1 MTAGG
6 AAGAARRPA
15 AARAAAGAPKRL
27 AVTWSIPD
35 EFGGMT
41 AAMLHRSR
49 TIAAATGE
57 PVDILTFDPRPG
69 YDLVRARL
77 AERGELTGLVRLRN
91 LFEDLVSRVD
101 GGPVVEVRE
110 IHDADGVLVRAEH
123 RRHDGSLAVLDERPS
138 AAQTGE
144 HGARRLTVF
153 DAAGQPVDEYPSAW
167 AGYAAWIDRLIAGGP
182 AVAVVDSKS
191 MARFVAGLQRPD
203 LAAVHVV
210 HASHL
215 SGTARPYAPLRASRA
230 PALARMERFDAVV
243 FLTERQRA
251 DAVALLDDPGN
262 LAVIG
267 NGRPLP
273 PARDDDD
280 RDPARGAVVA
290 GLTPRKRVDHAI
302 EIASRAARA
311 AAPDTG
317 VSLTVVGDG
326 PERARLEQVA
336 ADAACEVAFTGYR
349 ADGAEAFA
357 EASWMLVTSSSEG
370 SPLVL
375 AEAMARGCVPIAY
388 DVPYGP
394 ADLIDDRVNGFLVPN
409 GDRDGAAAAIGRLIR
424 STPTERAAMRDAAR
438 RTAARFDDRAVVA
451 AWLDLEQVA
460 LARAA
465 TRHAEAAGA
474 AEGAPAVELDRVR
487 LRLRRRRLTLT
498 ARLVEASGSQAAP
511 AAAPASRAP
520 AIITLRAVGTT
531 RYVRRRVRP
540 TRAGRVRVRLAPD
553 ATAVLTGHG
562 RIEVSVPR
570 HPRGADAAAVRLH
583 ADRRSLLRRVLDRA
597 RRRGGRSGVVRADEP
612 V

>member
-1 MTAGG
+1 M
-6 AAGAARRPA
+6 
-15 AARAAAGAPKRL
+15 RAAAAAGVPRRL

-35 EFGGMT
+35 DFGGMT
-41 AAMLHRSR
+41 SAMLHRSR
-49 TIAAATGE
+49 TLAAATGE
-57 PVDILTFDPRPG
+57 PVDIVTFDPRPG
-69 YDLVRARL
+69 YDLIRARL

-91 LFEDLVSRVD
+91 FYEDLVSRVD

-110 IHDADGVLVRAEH
+110 VHDADGVLVRVEH
-123 RRHDGSLAVLDERPS
+123 RRRDGSLAVLDQRPS
-138 AAQTGE
+138 VPTAPR
-144 HGARRLTVF
+144 GARRLTVF
-153 DAAGQPVDEYPSAW
+153 DATGHPVEEYPSAW
-167 AGYAAWIDRLIAGGP
+167 AGYAAWIDRLVAGGP

-215 SGTARPYAPLRASRA
+215 SGTARPYAPLRESRA

-273 PARDDDD
+273 PVGDDDHD
-280 RDPARGAVVA
+280 RASGAVVA

-302 EIASRAARA
+302 DIASRAARA
-311 AAPDTG
+311 AGPDAG
-317 VSLTVVGDG
+317 ISLTIVGDG
-326 PERARLEQVA
+326 PERARLEQLA

-349 ADGAEAFA
+349 ADGAEVFA

-375 AEAMARGCVPIAY
+375 TEAMARGCVPIAY

-394 ADLIDDRVNGFLVPN
+394 GDLIHDGVNGFLVPN
-409 GDRDGAAAAIGRLIR
+409 GDRDGAAAAVGRLMRATPAER
-424 STPTERAAMRDAAR
+424 SAMRDAAR
-438 RTAARFDDRAVVA
+438 RTAERFDDRVVVA
-451 AWLDLEQVA
+451 AWLELERAA
-460 LARAA
+460 LARASA
-465 TRHAEAAGA
+465 RRAVA

-498 ARLVEASGSQAAP
+498 ARLVETSSAADASGSADASR
-511 AAAPASRAP
+511 AAAASRAP
-520 AIITLRAVGTT
+520 AIVTLRAAGTT

-540 TRAGRVRVRLAPD
+540 TRAGRVRIRLAPD
-553 ATAVLTGHG
+553 AAAVLIGHG
-562 RIEVSVPR
+562 RIEVSVPHR
-570 HPRGADAAAVRLH
+570 PRATDAAAVRLH

-597 RRRGGRSGVVRADEP
+597 RRRGGRSGAVRAGEP